1 MPVGD
6 VKNPS
11 EVFDSVAAIVA
22 GKGIGFASASAPA
35 RQANQTLPTNVH
47 NGPEQALWPGV

>member
-1 MPVGD
+1 MPLAD

-11 EVFDSVAAIVA
+11 EVFNSVAAIVA
-22 GKGIGFASASAPA
+22 GKGIGFVSASAPA

-47 NGPEQALWPGV
+47 NGPEQASWLS